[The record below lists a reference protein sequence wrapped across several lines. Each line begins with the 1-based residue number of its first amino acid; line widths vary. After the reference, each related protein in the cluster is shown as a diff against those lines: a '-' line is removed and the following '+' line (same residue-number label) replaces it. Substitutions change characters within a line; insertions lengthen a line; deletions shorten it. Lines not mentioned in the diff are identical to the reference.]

1 MKKGRD
7 FTPTLAHH
15 QRLFKLI
22 QRTMLISSSAKNLLR
37 NVISDIFSSST
48 QREFIAKR
56 MDRIE
61 GT

>member
-1 MKKGRD
+1 MKRGRD
-7 FTPTLAHH
+7 FNPTLAHH

-22 QRTMLISSSAKNLLR
+22 QRTMLLSSSAKNLLR
-37 NVISDIFSSST
+37 NVISDIFSSSM

-61 GT
+61 ET